1 MSGIISHITYTE
13 LLDKKNAFD
22 PYLFYIKLVN
32 ISSHSGQ
39 SCSIDAWWYT
49 IFLIRFCKDT
59 HNARMLKE
67 ESVREVKMDAPWSS
81 WQSGCAASEGPQ
93 RADSSRRSQCGSAGT
108 ALYCDWSSR
117 TSAERSGALWGIFH
131 KLYTILLQP
140 RNSSSLIL
148 QKYEDR
154 VWGQTNLAPFL
165 TPHSSMSYCY
175 CVKIALIKS
184 SRNNVWKRRRNRT
197 GSLKNSNIPRQ
208 ITQKRHDRVQGD
220 EVWEQW

>member
-1 MSGIISHITYTE
+1 MNVWILDSRISNANYGTTIQYLIVPLTGLKNKINMSGIISHNIYRAFGQ
-13 LLDKKNAFD
+13 KNAFD

-32 ISSHSGQ
+32 ISSHSEQ
-39 SCSIDAWWYT
+39 SCSNAAWWYT
-49 IFLIRFCKDT
+49 IFLKRFCKDT

-81 WQSGCAASEGPQ
+81 WRSGCAASEGPQ

-117 TSAERSGALWGIFH
+117 TSAETSGALWGIFH
-131 KLYTILLQP
+131 KLYIILLP

-154 VWGQTNLAPFL
+154 VWG
-165 TPHSSMSYCY
+165 
-175 CVKIALIKS
+175 
-184 SRNNVWKRRRNRT
+184 
-197 GSLKNSNIPRQ
+197 
-208 ITQKRHDRVQGD
+208 
-220 EVWEQW
+220 